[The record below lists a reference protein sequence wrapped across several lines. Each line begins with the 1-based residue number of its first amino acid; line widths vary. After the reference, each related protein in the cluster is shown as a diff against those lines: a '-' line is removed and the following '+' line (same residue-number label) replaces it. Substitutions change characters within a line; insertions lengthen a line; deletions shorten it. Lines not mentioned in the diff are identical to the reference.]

1 MRDLVERI
9 RARFEWRRNVRRL
22 EISRSGKWY
31 IALTIALGVTALAS
45 GNNAIYLMESLL
57 LAGLI
62 LSGVLSER
70 QVSAVRIEFRR
81 LQARAGEPT
90 EDWIIVRNESKKT
103 LFCLEVGEWNRA
115 RFQSLAFFAKIRAGE
130 TVRARSSQIVARR
143 GIYRWDGFAI
153 ATHYPFGFARKIKVV
168 KIPGERVVWPAP
180 IGIRRRRD
188 TEPTGE
194 RGARNR
200 EMDVVDGEI
209 RKYDWT
215 DDARLILANQ
225 SIRGAGAMVRNRR
238 PVLKEPEVQLDLRVV
253 GGEPFEASVRTASAV
268 FYRSETADLVL
279 VHAKG
284 RKKVTGKQAALTALA
299 LAVPEGRP

>member
-168 KIPGERVVWPAP
+168 KIPGER
-180 IGIRRRRD
+180 
-188 TEPTGE
+188 
-194 RGARNR
+194 GARNR